1 MSQIVKGNNMN
12 VKTSVVKFAA
22 AALSFCM
29 LAGMTGCDGFQK
41 PKPKEVI
48 GEIMEDY
55 EEAIE
60 DMDAD
65 AIIDLTGWG
74 SKDKQSQVI
83 RDCFDYDVAE
93 SLEKD
98 YYEFF
103 ASTVELDYDVR
114 ELEIDGDEAV
124 LEVEYSIIDWEE
136 VFDDLTQYGPAMD
149 LDDISADD
157 YGTNTVDG
165 KIYFERDGKEW
176 IITKITKL
184 DKVYNFIG
192 KGPFGAEPVPTSTI
206 PNTDP
211 DPALLTPTPTPS
223 GIDYNA
229 IYSESCRAY
238 VDFLKDH
245 EKEIRFAEER
255 YNNDFVNLYDLDADG
270 ILDLFFV
277 SSDDIND
284 DYSSASLHIY
294 TYDVNKKEVVEK
306 VTVPE
311 ICYMAEGGS
320 FFIYVTQGSIVI
332 NYSNGEEAFRHVYSE
347 VYSIASDVPYVEG
360 FTFLGRFRRDVHYD
374 YDPDTGAENYTYEY
388 YFSPDGITYNDCK
401 PETYEDSCGFLVNNA
416 MVIVGYDALP
426 IESEFE
432 YPVSK
437 LPDLGFISYDDAIMT
452 YKDI

>member
-12 VKTSVVKFAA
+12 VKKSVAKSVA

-41 PKPKEVI
+41 KKPKEVI
-48 GEIMEDY
+48 GGIMEDY

-192 KGPFGAEPVPTSTI
+192 KGPFGAEPVPISTI
-206 PNTDP
+206 LNTDP
-211 DPALLTPTPTPS
+211 DPAVDTPTPTPS
-223 GIDYNA
+223 
-229 IYSESCRAY
+229 
-238 VDFLKDH
+238 V
-245 EKEIRFAEER
+245 
-255 YNNDFVNLYDLDADG
+255 
-270 ILDLFFV
+270 
-277 SSDDIND
+277 
-284 DYSSASLHIY
+284 
-294 TYDVNKKEVVEK
+294 
-306 VTVPE
+306 
-311 ICYMAEGGS
+311 
-320 FFIYVTQGSIVI
+320 
-332 NYSNGEEAFRHVYSE
+332 
-347 VYSIASDVPYVEG
+347 
-360 FTFLGRFRRDVHYD
+360 
-374 YDPDTGAENYTYEY
+374 
-388 YFSPDGITYNDCK
+388 
-401 PETYEDSCGFLVNNA
+401 
-416 MVIVGYDALP
+416 
-426 IESEFE
+426 
-432 YPVSK
+432 
-437 LPDLGFISYDDAIMT
+437 
-452 YKDI
+452 